1 MDNDLFFYLIK
12 QRERK
17 KTMIISANNLRKA
30 DSESI

>member
-1 MDNDLFFYLIK
+1 MTLLFNK
-12 QRERK
+12 AKRKK

>member
-12 QRERK
+12 QKEK
-17 KTMIISANNLRKA
+17 DHDNKCKQHLRKA